1 MTLTLSGSVVTSGDT
16 AFCQVRNLAGCFLS
30 ATEAIAVALSS
41 IDRLYDAV
49 YTHHASDV
57 GDSWKNYNTAASPFV
72 NGSTQIGRGWGCW
85 IRVSQDCAL
94 SVQ

>member
-16 AFCQVRNLAGCFLS
+16 AFYQVRNLAGCFLS

-94 SVQ
+94 RVQ